1 MLIFIQHVLL
11 NGTLTKSSQSIT
23 SFLNTTLPHYKIRND
38 NKKGKL
44 LAITPWI
51 FLSYKAPKHKFNI
64 RTICRNWVKFHAC
77 IKFWRFYLQLAVD
90 IKNYKV
96 LVTGP
101 TCTCIGEMKF
111 SNKPDFNCS
120 IPQRYSSWSEH
131 IALIIYDQRTKAN
144 SNMVLCNWSHCV
156 ERFSKTYH
164 HTLRTIS
171 KRVKFLLR

>member
-1 MLIFIQHVLL
+1 MLIFIQYVLL

-38 NKKGKL
+38 NKEGQL

-51 FLSYKAPKHKFNI
+51 SLSYKAPKHKFNI

-96 LVTGP
+96 LVTVL

-120 IPQRYSSWSEH
+120 FHNGIHRKASTLPWSFMTRGQKQILTWFFVTDL
-131 IALIIYDQRTKAN
+131 IALKGSQRHTIIP
-144 SNMVLCNWSHCV
+144 LG
-156 ERFSKTYH
+156 
-164 HTLRTIS
+164 L
-171 KRVKFLLR
+171 